1 MLTKR
6 LFLDGTQLKLLA
18 LLFMLI
24 DHIHYFFE
32 FTGKVPG
39 VFFVIGRLSA
49 YLFLFCMVEGFSHT
63 RSRIK
68 YFLRVYMM
76 AVGMGIIYHLMSY
89 HGLLL
94 RRDGFYPINGI
105 LLNLVI
111 LCIIWQGID
120 WVKAGQTAK
129 GIIAVFLPFWYGCIA
144 EMLISINSLH
154 HFFVLANHSFLPNWG
169 TLADGGLPY
178 IVVGI
183 VLYIFKDNRKSQCIA
198 YIIASL
204 SMQVLFRGWLWSAND
219 PAFTWS
225 KLVTDLNYCQ
235 WLSVFTVVFF
245 FLYNGKKGRGCKQLF
260 YWFYPIHVY
269 VLYFFPA
276 FAIHCIHNSPKS
288 SCYLLQSQY
297 TEVIEKIKATN
308 KIQNR
313 YTAIS

>member
-6 LFLDGTQLKLLA
+6 LSFDGTQLKLLA

-76 AVGMGIIYHLMSY
+76 AVGMGIIYHLMAY

-94 RRDGFYPINGI
+94 RGDGFYPINGI

-120 WVKAGQTAK
+120 WVKEGQTAK

-183 VLYIFKDNRKSQCIA
+183 VLYIFKDNRKLQCIT

-204 SMQVLFRGWLWSAND
+204 SMQVLFRGWL
-219 PAFTWS
+219 
-225 KLVTDLNYCQ
+225 
-235 WLSVFTVVFF
+235 
-245 FLYNGKKGRGCKQLF
+245 
-260 YWFYPIHVY
+260 
-269 VLYFFPA
+269 
-276 FAIHCIHNSPKS
+276 
-288 SCYLLQSQY
+288 
-297 TEVIEKIKATN
+297 
-308 KIQNR
+308 
-313 YTAIS
+313 

>member
-1 MLTKR
+1 MILLTKR

-105 LLNLVI
+105 LLNL
-111 LCIIWQGID
+111 D
-120 WVKAGQTAK
+120 
-129 GIIAVFLPFWYGCIA
+129 
-144 EMLISINSLH
+144 
-154 HFFVLANHSFLPNWG
+154 
-169 TLADGGLPY
+169 
-178 IVVGI
+178 
-183 VLYIFKDNRKSQCIA
+183 RKS
-198 YIIASL
+198 
-204 SMQVLFRGWLWSAND
+204 
-219 PAFTWS
+219 
-225 KLVTDLNYCQ
+225 
-235 WLSVFTVVFF
+235 VV
-245 FLYNGKKGRGCKQLF
+245 
-260 YWFYPIHVY
+260 
-269 VLYFFPA
+269 
-276 FAIHCIHNSPKS
+276 
-288 SCYLLQSQY
+288 
-297 TEVIEKIKATN
+297 
-308 KIQNR
+308 
-313 YTAIS
+313 

>member
-1 MLTKR
+1 
-6 LFLDGTQLKLLA
+6 
-18 LLFMLI
+18 
-24 DHIHYFFE
+24 
-32 FTGKVPG
+32 
-39 VFFVIGRLSA
+39 
-49 YLFLFCMVEGFSHT
+49 
-63 RSRIK
+63 
-68 YFLRVYMM
+68 
-76 AVGMGIIYHLMSY
+76 MGIIYHLMSY

-120 WVKAGQTAK
+120 WVKEGQTAK
-129 GIIAVFLPFWYGCIA
+129 GIIAVFFPFWYGCIA

-269 VLYFFPA
+269 VLYFF
-276 FAIHCIHNSPKS
+276 
-288 SCYLLQSQY
+288 SCVCY
-297 TEVIEKIKATN
+297 TLHP
-308 KIQNR
+308 
-313 YTAIS
+313 

>member
-1 MLTKR
+1 
-6 LFLDGTQLKLLA
+6 
-18 LLFMLI
+18 
-24 DHIHYFFE
+24 
-32 FTGKVPG
+32 
-39 VFFVIGRLSA
+39 
-49 YLFLFCMVEGFSHT
+49 
-63 RSRIK
+63 
-68 YFLRVYMM
+68 MM

-120 WVKAGQTAK
+120 WVKEGQTAK
-129 GIIAVFLPFWYGCIA
+129 GIIAVFFPFWYGCIA

-269 VLYFFPA
+269 VLYFF
-276 FAIHCIHNSPKS
+276 
-288 SCYLLQSQY
+288 SCVCY
-297 TEVIEKIKATN
+297 TLHP
-308 KIQNR
+308 
-313 YTAIS
+313 

>member
-6 LFLDGTQLKLLA
+6 LSLDGTQLKLLA

-111 LCIIWQGID
+111 LCIIWQGM
-120 WVKAGQTAK
+120 
-129 GIIAVFLPFWYGCIA
+129 P
-144 EMLISINSLH
+144 
-154 HFFVLANHSFLPNWG
+154 
-169 TLADGGLPY
+169 
-178 IVVGI
+178 
-183 VLYIFKDNRKSQCIA
+183 R
-198 YIIASL
+198 
-204 SMQVLFRGWLWSAND
+204 
-219 PAFTWS
+219 
-225 KLVTDLNYCQ
+225 
-235 WLSVFTVVFF
+235 
-245 FLYNGKKGRGCKQLF
+245 
-260 YWFYPIHVY
+260 
-269 VLYFFPA
+269 
-276 FAIHCIHNSPKS
+276 
-288 SCYLLQSQY
+288 
-297 TEVIEKIKATN
+297 
-308 KIQNR
+308 
-313 YTAIS
+313 

>member
-6 LFLDGTQLKLLA
+6 LSLDGTQLKLLA

-39 VFFVIGRLSA
+39 AFFVIGRLSA

-76 AVGMGIIYHLMSY
+76 AVGMGIIYHLMAY

-94 RRDGFYPINGI
+94 RGDGFYPINGI

-120 WVKAGQTAK
+120 WVKEGQTAK

-183 VLYIFKDNRKSQCIA
+183 VL
-198 YIIASL
+198 
-204 SMQVLFRGWLWSAND
+204 
-219 PAFTWS
+219 
-225 KLVTDLNYCQ
+225 
-235 WLSVFTVVFF
+235 
-245 FLYNGKKGRGCKQLF
+245 
-260 YWFYPIHVY
+260 
-269 VLYFFPA
+269 
-276 FAIHCIHNSPKS
+276 
-288 SCYLLQSQY
+288 
-297 TEVIEKIKATN
+297 
-308 KIQNR
+308 
-313 YTAIS
+313 

>member
-1 MLTKR
+1 MILLTKR
-6 LFLDGTQLKLLA
+6 LSFDGTQLKLLA

-32 FTGKVPG
+32 FTGKVPS

-111 LCIIWQGID
+111 LCIIWQGVD
-120 WVKAGQTAK
+120 WVKEGQTAK

-183 VLYIFKDNRKSQCIA
+183 VLYIFKDNRKLQCIT

-225 KLVTDLNYCQ
+225 KLVTDLSYCQ

-245 FLYNGKKGRGCKQLF
+245 LLYNGKKGRGCKQLF

-269 VLYFFPA
+269 VLYFL
-276 FAIHCIHNSPKS
+276 
-288 SCYLLQSQY
+288 SCVCQTLHP
-297 TEVIEKIKATN
+297 
-308 KIQNR
+308 
-313 YTAIS
+313 